1 MLALKKQVAYNL
13 VTMIAILNNIRS
25 LHNVGS
31 IFRTA
36 DGVGVDKLYLCG
48 FTPSPLDQFDR
59 ARPQLAKVALGAEK
73 MVSWEKCGQTSRLIT
88 RLKKEG
94 YSIIA
99 LEINKESVPYYKIK
113 KIKKK
118 TALVVGHEVKG
129 LPKSVL
135 NKCDK
140 IVEIPMKGDKTSL
153 NVSVAFGVVAFA
165 LQQK

>member
-1 MLALKKQVAYNL
+1 MQAEYNPFI
-13 VTMIAILNNIRS
+13 MIAILNNIRS

-36 DGVGVDKLYLCG
+36 DGAGVDKLYLCG
-48 FTPSPLDQFDR
+48 FTPSPLDQFDKV
-59 ARPQLAKVALGAEK
+59 RPQLAKVALGAEK
-73 MVSWEKCGQTSRLIT
+73 MVDWEKCSQTSRLIT
-88 RLKKEG
+88 KLKKEG
-94 YSIIA
+94 YYIIA
-99 LEINKESVPYYKIK
+99 LEINNKSVPYFKVK

-135 NKCDK
+135 DKCDR
-140 IVEIPMKGDKTSL
+140 IVEIPMKGQKTSL
-153 NVSVAFGVVAFA
+153 NVSVAFGIVAFA